1 MTKRLIRVYVDEERK
16 DLIEFIELLPEISSG
31 IVEIIDKVRSG
42 ELVSLRDSIDYKIK
56 ERRYDKLAKEML
68 RLDIDNR
75 IRLIRE
81 MKLSPSEVIEITS
94 GRKDLQ
100 VDSIPDTRAGNLSPS
115 QWDWVYGS
123 LSYGYKKDNEKKTCV
138 CGFDCEKDETLRKH
152 IMDTHS
158 LEVTT
163 QLKELERFGIK

>member
-1 MTKRLIRVYVDEERK
+1 MTKRVITFRTENE
-16 DLIEFIELLPEISSG
+16 DLINWLQSQANQSEFIDETLN
-31 IVEIIDKVRSG
+31 KVRTN